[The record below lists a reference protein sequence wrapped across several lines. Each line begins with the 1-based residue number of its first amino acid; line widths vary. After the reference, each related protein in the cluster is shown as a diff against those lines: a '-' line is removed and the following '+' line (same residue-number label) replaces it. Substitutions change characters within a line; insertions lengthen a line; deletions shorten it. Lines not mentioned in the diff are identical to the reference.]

1 MRSCKKIA
9 PCLYLLVFVLLTGC
23 GSASGL
29 LSDEQ
34 SQSAETDIDYA
45 AIYSLTEADKDVGMQ
60 NAQEIVFAENQTV
73 YVIDKPGDYLL
84 KGSVKG
90 QVQIDVQDEMV
101 HLILDNVELKSPAGP
116 AIYVKSASK
125 AVITVPKESS
135 SILMDSPYYDDFA
148 DTKACVYSVGDLTIN
163 GEGSLQVYGY
173 YKDAV
178 RTKDMLKVLGIALS
192 VQAKGEGL
200 RGNDG
205 VALQTRSLNIQ
216 CEGTGIFTERDDK
229 ENRGFVDIAGGN
241 VSIIA
246 GDRGVEAA
254 ENLYIHDCR
263 ADIYGIVQNLTCKG
277 VQYIEEGCLE

>member
-101 HLILDNVELKSPAGP
+101 HLILDNVELKSPGGP